1 MRVQRVIEVVNV
13 SNRRNAGE
21 ERRHDETYEEEEP
34 QDTDQRFAV
43 RTKLKFSSNEV
54 ILHKKKPS

>member
-1 MRVQRVIEVVNV
+1 MQRVIEVVNV

-21 ERRHDETYEEEEP
+21 ERRHDETYEEEEQP